1 MARIPPPRRPRAGR
15 GPTCDLT
22 ASQEK
27 QRDRKP
33 LQANSSCLDAS
44 SSSETSPAEPQNRG
58 SLQDPPGLWGPAT
71 TEERRHK
78 RPQRPWCQLTA
89 RQTTPIPAKQRRAG
103 TREAGFISLRLAAGT
118 CSEACHTM
126 VPVRGTQWARPAPLC
141 QPHSQAPMPSSAPQV
156 LWSEPHR
163 GHGWSATHLLTHS
176 SLHVSLAGL
185 CCEDSSRTKGG
196 GLHKGPWINTMAA
209 GSSTGAQHGHSW
221 GPRFC

>member
-118 CSEACHTM
+118 CSEACVSYNGACERHTVGPPRPFM
-126 VPVRGTQWARPAPLC
+126 PAP
-141 QPHSQAPMPSSAPQV
+141 QPGSNA
-156 LWSEPHR
+156 
-163 GHGWSATHLLTHS
+163 LLGPT
-176 SLHVSLAGL
+176 GL
-185 CCEDSSRTKGG
+185 VV
-196 GLHKGPWINTMAA
+196 
-209 GSSTGAQHGHSW
+209 
-221 GPRFC
+221 